1 MHSVLRALALALL
14 ALVLAPAAAQ
24 AQGADANAFS
34 ASEAYIPTSDPTIR
48 LHADVMRPANLP
60 ADAKTPVILSIGPY
74 FGHSQQAATD
84 FDPMRSGP
92 QTRFDDLIDEG
103 RIFEKGY
110 TLVYVDLPGFGG
122 SSGCND
128 FGGPNER
135 LAAKTAIEWAADQ
148 PWSTGKVGMW
158 GKSYDGWTQ
167 VMAMAEKPRGLAAT
181 VIQSPIIDGYRTL
194 YQNGVHYSLG
204 WYITP
209 ALYQSIDALPPTVN
223 EEPEYY
229 LNWALGENPACYAAN
244 IGQPNVFVDKNDP
257 AGYWAARDIVD
268 EAVANSAGV
277 AVLWSHGFLDA
288 NTKPD
293 NFLDVFKDLKGP
305 RRGFF
310 GQFDH
315 VRGNED
321 KLVGRTPG
329 VFMAQAMRWFDEYLK
344 GNAGAAGGDN
354 PVEVADTN
362 GRWRAESQWP
372 PADAVTKVM
381 PLKDGTYV
389 DDDNNAAQGSASGVG
404 QWTFTQPMAATTRI
418 AGVPKLTVTVTTD
431 APRAQ
436 LTALLYN
443 VDPVAQKATLITRG
457 AFAVK
462 GSGPVS
468 FEIYPQDASIKAG
481 NRLGLL
487 IAGDDTTWY
496 LGPHSTRTV
505 AVSAGRLELP
515 VLANPRTA
523 FLSAS
528 VKTPAMGT
536 LMPINV
542 SKATIDANTVTAP
555 DFGG

>member
-14 ALVLAPAAAQ
+14 ALVLAPAAAH
-24 AQGADANAFS
+24 AQGADANAFT
-34 ASEAYIPTSDPTIR
+34 ASEAYIPTSNPTIK

-60 ADAKTPVILSIGPY
+60 PTAETPVILSIGPY
-74 FGHSQQAATD
+74 FSHSQQAVTD

-92 QTRFDDLIDEG
+92 QTRFDDLINEG

-135 LAAKTAIEWAADQ
+135 LAAKTAIEWAAKQ
-148 PWSTGKVGMW
+148 GWSTGKVGMW

-167 VMAMAEKPRGLAAT
+167 VMALAEKPEGLAAT

-244 IGQPNVFVDKNDP
+244 IGQPTAFVDKNDP
-257 AGYWAARDIVD
+257 AGYWAARDIVNA
-268 EAVANSAGV
+268 AVQNSEQV

-293 NFLDVFKDLKGP
+293 NFLDVFRNLKGP
-305 RRGFF
+305 SRGFF

-354 PVEVADTN
+354 PVEVADTT
-362 GRWRAESQWP
+362 GQWRAEQQWP
-372 PADAVTKVM
+372 PADAVAKAM

-389 DDDNNAAQGSASGVG
+389 DDDNNAAQGTPTGVG
-404 QWTFTQPMAATTRI
+404 VWTFTQPLKTETRI
-418 AGVPKLTVTVTTD
+418 AGVPRLTVTAKTD

-436 LTALLYN
+436 LTALLYD
-443 VDPVAQKATLITRG
+443 VDPKLGKARLITRG

-462 GSGPVS
+462 GGGPVS
-468 FEIYPQDASIKAG
+468 FDLYPQDAKIKAG

-496 LGPHSTRTV
+496 LGPHSTRNV

-515 VLANPRTA
+515 VLSEARTE
-523 FLSAS
+523 FLAKK
-528 VKTPAMGT
+528 VTTPAMGRT
-536 LMPINV
+536 TPITV
-542 SKATIDANTVTAP
+542 SPATIEANTVPAP
-555 DFGG
+555 DFE